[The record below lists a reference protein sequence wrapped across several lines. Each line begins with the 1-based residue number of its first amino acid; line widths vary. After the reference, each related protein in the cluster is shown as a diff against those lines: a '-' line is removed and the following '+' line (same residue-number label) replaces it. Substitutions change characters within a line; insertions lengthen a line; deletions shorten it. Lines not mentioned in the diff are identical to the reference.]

1 MKLIE
6 KKCPNC
12 GASLEFSDTDKSCK
26 CTYCHRAFEIERD
39 QDVSNQKDLEQQFTL
54 NEISKGFTF
63 IPIMFAL
70 IFIVA
75 SSIIGIVIYNMY
87 QSQKTTLEEFD
98 SFDKDFIK
106 EGETTQGDGLYSDI
120 SELSNSDYED
130 IDFDAGMTI
139 KNGEGPDYYTIDGSK
154 LREKVYVAYKTNS
167 DYIVSVYKV
176 NYYKFPHKDQHYTV
190 YVPIVYENINKNQ
203 FVDKFANPQIKATEF
218 YFNDEKTSY
227 TYGYGSIDDI
237 YSNVIKPLEEQG
249 YKITEK

>member
-39 QDVSNQKDLEQQFTL
+39 QDVSDQKDLEQQFTL
-54 NEISKGFTF
+54 NEISNGFTF
-63 IPIMFAL
+63 VPIMFGFVFVIAT
-70 IFIVA
+70 A
-75 SSIIGIVIYNMY
+75 IIGMAIYGAVQGQN
-87 QSQKTTLEEFD
+87 STLD
-98 SFDKDFIK
+98 
-106 EGETTQGDGLYSDI
+106 ETSQGDGLFSDI
-120 SELSNSDYED
+120 SELSNRDYED

-167 DYIVSVYKV
+167 NYIVSVYKV
-176 NYYKFPHKDQHYTV
+176 NYYKFPYKDQHYTV